1 MSRAVAVLYVVAVVL
16 LAGCSSATAP
26 PAPAASGD
34 RAAATPA
41 PEAPAPEAPAS
52 EAPVAGEQIALT
64 PDNVQIKFVGNHTGD
79 DPKPRNGSFQ
89 QFTGTAVVDGG
100 LKSVVVDIETASLV
114 TEIDK
119 LTAHLKNADFFD
131 VNQFPQARFASTAIA
146 DLGDGK
152 VEITGDLTL
161 LGQTHQVVF
170 PAEVSTAE
178 GLRLQ
183 AEFVIDRT
191 VWGMDYGLDQIEKEV
206 PMTIAIGG

>member
-1 MSRAVAVLYVVAVVL
+1 MSRSVAVAYVVTAL
-16 LAGCSSATAP
+16 LLSGCSSATAP
-26 PAPAASGD
+26 PAPATSDEG
-34 RAAATPA
+34 AAAPPA
-41 PEAPAPEAPAS
+41 PEAPVS
-52 EAPVAGEQIALT
+52 GEQIALT
-64 PDNVQIKFVGNHTGD
+64 PDNAQIKFVGNHTGD
-79 DPKPRNGSFQ
+79 DPKPRNGNFQ

-170 PAEVSTAE
+170 PAEVSTAD